1 MREPDIQRNKKKF
14 KKCTLVTGK
23 AVFPLE
29 LCGSSFV
36 DSSVCV
42 KPCVGGLRQRN
53 LGLEFM

>member
-14 KKCTLVTGK
+14 KKCTRVTGK
-23 AVFPLE
+23 AVVPLE

-42 KPCVGGLRQRN
+42 KSCVGGLTT
-53 LGLEFM
+53 